1 MGPKKKSEKSLQMED
16 ADDNS
21 GFHGTKKKHRKITSS
36 WSFRAVNISYDFDLL
51 SRWFFWFFSQ
61 WEKSNISWGIE
72 KFWDLKKNGGKKK
85 IGGFFLANPS
95 PIMSHDQRMV
105 HQWLTSFFR
114 SSDQRMG
121 LLSTAKIQSKVQD
134 QRSWSLCGYFRTSS
148 CWVLNQLN
156 PFILVFS
163 IWGRVT
169 PCNTP
174 QKNIEQEFISQYG
187 YIMGTFS
194 PCLSVSELCF
204 LSWDDDGWCKFPR
217 SLRWPADFEAGRR
230 RLLKPAA
237 IV

>member
-1 MGPKKKSEKSLQMED
+1 MITQDFMGPKKTQKNHFQLELSSCEHQLWFWFAESMIFLIFFPM
-16 ADDNS
+16 
-21 GFHGTKKKHRKITSS
+21 RKIQHFLGNREILGFEKERRQKENWRVFFGKSKSHHVPWPEDGSS
-36 WSFRAVNISYDFDLL
+36 MVN
-51 SRWFFWFFSQ
+51 Q
-61 WEKSNISWGIE
+61 
-72 KFWDLKKNGGKKK
+72 
-85 IGGFFLANPS
+85 
-95 PIMSHDQRMV
+95 
-105 HQWLTSFFR
+105 FFR

-237 IV
+237 IA